1 MFEDDFCNAVGAQK
15 IYACNHGAL
24 SDYPVYARI
33 LTMERSVAG
42 LPETDAEAVP
52 VTTQG
57 LSRFQDIYN
66 QKMKNIPAAR
76 YLTNQRTRSLLQE
89 ENCFFICESKDI
101 IGIGIASD
109 GVISAIASVRAGAGK
124 DIVLA
129 LCKGMTAERVSL
141 EVAEENTKA
150 LRLYERLGFSV
161 TGVKN
166 IWYKIK

>member
-1 MFEDDFCNAVGAQK
+1 
-15 IYACNHGAL
+15 
-24 SDYPVYARI
+24 
-33 LTMERSVAG
+33 
-42 LPETDAEAVP
+42 
-52 VTTQG
+52 
-57 LSRFQDIYN
+57 
-66 QKMKNIPAAR
+66 MKNIPAAR

-109 GVISAIASVRAGAGK
+109 GVISAIASVRPGAGA

-161 TGVKN
+161 SGVKN